1 MAEQDNALNGPL
13 PPEALTLEFYTKARN
28 GNKRDYVYDYGKARK
43 CDHPN
48 LVATSLGGNTYR
60 CTECNYFYTIVTAYV
75 EPMHLATV
83 KAAYQLLHFAKEF
96 GVHALQ
102 EVLRQPHGQSDGTPH
117 KGVIPDGMTLSD
129 AVMALESINMHTPDR
144 GAAELRQL
152 VERTWPSERE
162 LQRRIKAL
170 RGSDLPEKQAQ
181 AAQLEALLEER
192 RNALTGRKGAE
203 SNLGEG
209 RQSPDDV
216 PSLPSAAE

>member
-1 MAEQDNALNGPL
+1 MEEQEKAIVPAEQ
-13 PPEALTLEFYTKARN
+13 LTYAFYAKARN
-28 GNKRDYVYDYGKARK
+28 GAKRDYVYDFSVARK
-43 CDHPN
+43 CPHPN

-129 AVMALESINMHTPDR
+129 AVMALESINVNTPDR
-144 GAAELRQL
+144 GAAELRRL
-152 VERTWPSERE
+152 VEAVWPNDTEVK
-162 LQRRIKAL
+162 RRIKAL
-170 RGSDLPEKQAQ
+170 RGSDAPGKQ
-181 AAQLEALLEER
+181 EY
-192 RNALTGRKGAE
+192 AE
-203 SNLGEG
+203 SLEG
-209 RQSPDDV
+209 LLKERQNAIAGRDAEGQSLRGSTGSDNV
-216 PSLPSAAE
+216 PSLPEATE